1 MLEYGRDLEQLM
13 DELSGD
19 KLEYEP
25 PKTVNEPEPEFE
37 TQPDKPEYM
46 EAETIDGE
54 EAEDEEPNLKD
65 VKGLPELIVGIID
78 IFAASVAEAWTKTED
93 KSKYRLDEDEK
104 EQLVKAWELYLKNS
118 EEVKINP
125 STMLLLTTGIIYAP
139 RIILA
144 INERKEQR
152 MKQQQAAQE
161 QQQ

>member
-19 KLEYEP
+19 KLEYDP

-37 TQPDKPEYM
+37 TQPDEPEYM

-54 EAEDEEPNLKD
+54 EAENDEPNLKD

-78 IFAASVAEAWTKTED
+78 IFAASIAEAYTKTED

-144 INERKEQR
+144 MNERKEQR

-161 QQQ
+161 QQ